1 MAGLWEI
8 GRKDGIDNRANLIV
22 VSGPQAVGKMTVAE
36 KIRERLGYSLMV
48 NHDSIEVSDKIF
60 GIGTPA
66 QKKLNKIIRK
76 GVFDTAVQYNLDMIF
91 TFVTAFDSP
100 EDIEYLNNLRSMF
113 EATGG
118 QFYFVE
124 LEADIKTRLERNV
137 TPHRL
142 KSKLTK
148 NNIEKSQKDL
158 LETMEKHRLNSNEG
172 ELICPNHLKIN
183 NTNLEPEAVAD
194 QVIEYFKLGK
204 TRNQTI

>member
-1 MAGLWEI
+1 M
-8 GRKDGIDNRANLIV
+8 ANLIV
-22 VSGPQAVGKMTVAE
+22 VSGPQAVGKMTIAE

-60 GIGTPA
+60 GMGTPA
-66 QKKLNKIIRK
+66 QKELNKIIRK
-76 GVFDTAVQYNLDMIF
+76 GAFDTTIKYDIDMIF

-100 EDIEYLNNLRSMF
+100 EDIEYLNNLRNMF

-124 LEADIKTRLERNV
+124 LEADVKTRLERNV

-142 KSKLTK
+142 ASKFTK
-148 NNIEKSQKDL
+148 NDVERSQRDL
-158 LETMEKHRLNSNEG
+158 LDTMKKYRLNSNDG

-183 NTNLEPEAVAD
+183 NTNLEPEEVAD
-194 QVIEYFKLGK
+194 EVVEYFKLINSHSPK
-204 TRNQTI
+204 I

>member
-1 MAGLWEI
+1 M
-8 GRKDGIDNRANLIV
+8 ANLIV

-36 KIRERLGYSLMV
+36 KIKERLGYSLMV

-60 GIGTPA
+60 GMGTPA
-66 QKKLNKIIRK
+66 QKELNKIIRK
-76 GVFDTAVQYNLDMIF
+76 GAFDIAIKYDIDMIF

-124 LEADIKTRLERNV
+124 LEADVKTRLERNI

-142 KSKLTK
+142 ASKFTK
-148 NNIEKSQKDL
+148 NDVERSQRDL
-158 LETMEKHRLNSNEG
+158 LDTMEKYRLNSNDG
-172 ELICPNHLKIN
+172 ELICSNHLKIN
-183 NTNLEPEAVAD
+183 NTNLEPEVVAD
-194 QVIEYFKLGK
+194 QVIEHFKLGK
-204 TRNQTI
+204 SHSHTI